1 MHERP
6 NRSHITYKVFDHR
19 SQDEVETR
27 WLSAESQLL
36 WSARARSRAYEMC
49 FFTNDPI
56 LSMSSF
62 ATGKMP
68 FNLSS
73 GLIVRPSLSF
83 FALMY
88 FQIAF
93 VTSTLLNFFEPQ
105 TAASCGL
112 KFFGLKRPMP
122 FAFAFLLPF
131 FEPALRLRRTCARC
145 AAFARNDKPVFVVF
159 VVFAVVFAV
168 VFFDAVFFVVAVF
181 VISVG
186 GSR

>member
-1 MHERP
+1 MKSPRP
-6 NRSHITYKVFDHR
+6 PESVLSPESGKTVKARL
-19 SQDEVETR
+19 
-27 WLSAESQLL
+27 LSAESQLL
-36 WSARARSRAYEMC
+36 WFARARSRAYEMC
-49 FFTNDPI
+49 FFTYDPI

-105 TAASCGL
+105 TAANCGL

-122 FAFAFLLPF
+122 FAFAFLTPF

-145 AAFARNDKPVFVVF
+145 AACALNDVLFVFFVVLVVV
-159 VVFAVVFAV
+159 VVFAVAFFVVVFAV
-168 VFFDAVFFVVAVF
+168 VF

-186 GSR
+186 GSREQRA